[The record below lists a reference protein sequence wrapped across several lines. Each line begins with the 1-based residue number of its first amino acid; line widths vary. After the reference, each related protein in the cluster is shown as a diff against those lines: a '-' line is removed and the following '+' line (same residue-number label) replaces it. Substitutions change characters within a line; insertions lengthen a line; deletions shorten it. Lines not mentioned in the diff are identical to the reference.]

1 MAGFLPN
8 EGENLVLNAIFKKVT
23 TDLGTDMEL
32 GLFTNA
38 SVSETTSATD
48 LTEPTGGGYA
58 RKTLTDASWSI
69 TADTAS
75 YAQQTFTATG
85 SAYTGTVKGY
95 FILTTGTTPRIIA
108 IEVDSLAP
116 YTINDGDSYAVT
128 PIVKVA

>member
-1 MAGFLPN
+1 MAGFPPN
-8 EGENLVLNAIFKKVT
+8 EGKNLTLNVLFKKIT

-38 SVSETTSATD
+38 SVTEATAATD

-75 YAQQTFTATG
+75 YAQQTFTASG

-95 FILTTGTTPRIIA
+95 FIVTKGVTPRIIA
-108 IEVDSLAP
+108 IEVDSNAP
-116 YTINDGDSYAVT
+116 YTIADGDSYAVT
-128 PIVKVA
+128 PVVKVA